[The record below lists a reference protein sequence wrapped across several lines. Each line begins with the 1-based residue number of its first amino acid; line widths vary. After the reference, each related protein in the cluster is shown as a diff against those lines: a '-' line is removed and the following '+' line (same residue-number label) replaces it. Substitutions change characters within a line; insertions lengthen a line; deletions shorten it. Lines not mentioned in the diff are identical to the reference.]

1 MVMVTTSLV
10 PPIIP
15 KVVAGRH
22 GESGLAGRA
31 RGPLPVAALAS
42 VSPGLDTIYALSMV
56 DKSGRVTDR
65 SVVRELGWG
74 PGTRL
79 EIREQR
85 GIIVVFPAAGGVDF
99 ISRQAFLKLPLTVRR
114 WCRIATGD
122 KVLLAAD
129 HAVGVLVVHPVAALH
144 ALLAD
149 IHAAAVR
156 GDAA

>member
-1 MVMVTTSLV
+1 MVTTSLV

-22 GESGLAGRA
+22 GESGPAGRA
-31 RGPLPVAALAS
+31 RHPLPVAALPSAS
-42 VSPGLDTIYALSMV
+42 PAAVDTIYALSMV

-65 SVVRELGWG
+65 SIVRELGWG

-85 GIIVVFPAAGGVDF
+85 GIIVAFPAAGGVHF

-129 HAVGVLVVHPVAALH
+129 HAVGVLVVHPVALH

>member
-1 MVMVTTSLV
+1 MTTSLV

-15 KVVAGRH
+15 KVVPGRH
-22 GESGLAGRA
+22 GESGPAGRS
-31 RGPLPVAALAS
+31 RPPLPVAALAS
-42 VSPGLDTIYALSMV
+42 VSPAAVDTIYALSMV

-65 SVVRELGWG
+65 SMVRELGWR

-79 EIREQR
+79 DIRERR
-85 GIIVVFPAAGGVDF
+85 GIIVVSPAASGVDS

-114 WCRIATGD
+114 WCRIKTGD
-122 KVLLAAD
+122 KVLLAAH

-149 IHAAAVR
+149 VHAAAVR